1 MKYLKMDIQK
11 QNFSCVDQE
20 DQLLKLILQG
30 FMPAKT
36 SPLMSHSM
44 SLYPWK
50 RGTGT
55 QSHVYTFS
63 LGIRNLEIGSLALV
77 NFVPQGIT
85 SKHEYHS
92 LRVWVCIPCV
102 YSLPYIL
109 QLPTEESC
117 AFRYSSWL
125 YSNVTGMLVMDCLSC
140 AARSLLMQ
148 TS

>member
-1 MKYLKMDIQK
+1 MRVPKAREGTKTRLVLKTKEEVPLPMNTTQGQK
-11 QNFSCVDQE
+11 

-77 NFVPQGIT
+77 NFVPQG
-85 SKHEYHS
+85 
-92 LRVWVCIPCV
+92 
-102 YSLPYIL
+102 
-109 QLPTEESC
+109 
-117 AFRYSSWL
+117 
-125 YSNVTGMLVMDCLSC
+125 MLVMDCLSC